1 MATTTWSSIREDIAK
16 DFGFIKVDTTGSSID
31 GTVIYS
37 TNLQAY
43 FPQDDALNGWFV
55 HIDAGTNQYE
65 IRRIADYESSNGS
78 ITIFGT
84 AFTDDSTA
92 RSISLFRYVH
102 PQIYR
107 DNFND
112 VLRDIF
118 PYVAKTID
126 LKTIS
131 TGDFQREYTLPT
143 KLKRIQ
149 QVELG
154 SWPDA
159 ENYANNVLS
168 NADFETW
175 SNSTTC
181 TSWSAT
187 NLTITQEEDTT
198 SPNNYS
204 VFAGSYSAKLQVAAS
219 TAGSLLQSVTPSV
232 GVEGNEVHLGLWVYC
247 NTADRVSAQ
256 ISGSDVTSTPV
267 TGTAHSG
274 TGWELLEVSAFIDNN
289 GTSFSAGLSVTS
301 GTAIAFYA
309 DEAICIVGQSDPFTK
324 YYAPIDWWEYIPPS
338 EGASTGGSLVF
349 TNSLRSFQG
358 LRIKGLDQL
367 TEASADTSTIE
378 VGSEQLE
385 PIIEKTKQYVAEQL
399 ATQATGDQKSRWMTD
414 AERYREK
421 YEVSINTG
429 RGLYRPKKRLKL
441 PM

>member
-43 FPQDDALNGWFV
+43 FPQDDALNGWYV

-102 PQIYR
+102 PQIYK

-112 VLRDIF
+112 AIRDIF
-118 PYVAKTID
+118 PYISKTID

-232 GVEGNEVHLGLWVYC
+232 GVEGSEVHLGLWVYC

-301 GTAIAFYA
+301 GTAIAFYC
-309 DEAICIVGQSDPFTK
+309 DEAIAIVGQSDPFTK

-338 EGASTGGSLVF
+338 EGASTGGTLVF
-349 TNSLRSFQG
+349 KNSLRSFQG

-367 TEASADTSTIE
+367 SEASADTSTIE

-385 PIIEKTKQYVAEQL
+385 PIIEKTRQYVAEQL
-399 ATQATGDQKSRWMTD
+399 ATQSTGDQKTRWMTD
-414 AERYREK
+414 ADRYREK
-421 YEVSINTG
+421 YEVAINIG
-429 RGLYRPKKRLKL
+429 RGLYRPRKRLKL